1 MTDPTDIT
9 PIDEDQ
15 ALAGELALRVLSP
28 VEEAAAR
35 AREATEPAFAAHV
48 EAWNE
53 RLAGMAEA
61 IAPVEPSP
69 RVWPRVEA
77 SLASPVAANDNS
89 VVFWRRWAIGS
100 TGLLAASLAAVVMLM
115 AQPSPE
121 PVAPATPATPA
132 TPTAVTRVA
141 TLTLDSGTAAMT
153 LAYDPG
159 TGELYLA
166 PTDAMAGDVR
176 VPHLW
181 LVMPEGRVQLVGAID
196 GSAISRHSLGQT
208 LSGPAGQANAV
219 AVSMEAP
226 GHTPAPNKPDGPVVA
241 SGELQRL

>member
-1 MTDPTDIT
+1 MTDPTDIP

-28 VEEAAAR
+28 AEEAAAR
-35 AREATEPAFAAHV
+35 AREAAEPAFAAHV
-48 EAWNE
+48 EVWNE
-53 RLAGMAEA
+53 RLAGLADG
-61 IAPVEPSP
+61 IAPVEPSAW
-69 RVWPRVEA
+69 VWPRVEA
-77 SLASPVAANDNS
+77 GMVAPVAANDNS

-100 TGLLAASLAAVVMLM
+100 TGLLAASLAAVVVLM
-115 AQPSPE
+115 AQPAPE
-121 PVAPATPATPA
+121 PVAPAA
-132 TPTAVTRVA
+132 PTAVTRVA
-141 TLTLDSGTAAMT
+141 TLTLENGAAAMT
-153 LAYDPG
+153 IAYDAG

-166 PTDAMAGDVR
+166 PTEAMAGDTR

-181 LVMPEGRVQLVGAID
+181 LVLPEGGVQLVGAID
-196 GSAISRHSLGQT
+196 GSHTSRHSLGQT
-208 LSGPAGQANAV
+208 LAGPAGQASAV

>member
-1 MTDPTDIT
+1 MTDPTDIDG
-9 PIDEDQ
+9 IDEDQ

-28 VEEAAAR
+28 AEETTAR
-35 AREATEPAFAAHV
+35 AREAAEPAFAAHV

-53 RLAGMAEA
+53 RLAGLAEG

-69 RVWPRVEA
+69 WVWPRVEA
-77 SLASPVAANDNS
+77 GIATPAAANDNG

-100 TGLLAASLAAVVMLM
+100 TGLLAASLAAVVVLM
-115 AQPSPE
+115 AQPGPT
-121 PVAPATPATPA
+121 PVAPATPTGL
-132 TPTAVTRVA
+132 TRVA
-141 TLTLDSGTAAMT
+141 TLTLESGAAAMT
-153 LAYDPG
+153 IAYDPG

-181 LVMPEGRVQLVGAID
+181 LVMPEGGVQLVGAID
-196 GSAISRHSLGQT
+196 GAHTSRHSLPQP
-208 LSGPAGQANAV
+208 LSGVAGQAQAV

-226 GHTPAPNKPDGPVVA
+226 GHTPAPDKPDGPVVA